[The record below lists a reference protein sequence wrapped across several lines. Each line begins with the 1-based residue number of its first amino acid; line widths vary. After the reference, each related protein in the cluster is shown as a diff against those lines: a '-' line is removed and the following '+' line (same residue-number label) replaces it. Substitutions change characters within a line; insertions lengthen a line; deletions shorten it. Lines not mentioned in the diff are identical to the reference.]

1 MNTILRWLRLCESS
15 LRLFLKK
22 KRHDS
27 EVRRKL
33 DLHRWAKKS
42 RVHSSSASNKLHT
55 GSQARG

>member
-1 MNTILRWLRLCESS
+1 MNTLLRLLSLCESS

-33 DLHRWAKKS
+33 DLHRWAKKKNVLS
-42 RVHSSSASNKLHT
+42 L
-55 GSQARG
+55 